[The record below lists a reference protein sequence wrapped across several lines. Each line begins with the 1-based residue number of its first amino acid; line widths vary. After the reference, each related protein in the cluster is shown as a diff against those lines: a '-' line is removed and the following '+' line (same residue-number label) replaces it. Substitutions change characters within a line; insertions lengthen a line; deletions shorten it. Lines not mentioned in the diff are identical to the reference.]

1 MAIQTGALR
10 EGEPHSEINTTPLI
24 DVMLVLLVM
33 LIVALPPQR
42 HAIKLDTPRP
52 TPPKQAVVQPQ
63 TPITINVDFDSV
75 IYWNGQVVSQA
86 ELERRMIAEAAR
98 PEQAE
103 VHIQPHRLAKYKTV
117 AAVMGAAQ
125 RNGIVRMGVLG
136 GT

>member
-1 MAIQTGALR
+1 MAIQTGGLR
-10 EGEPHSEINTTPLI
+10 EGEPHSEMNTTPLI

-42 HAIKLDTPRP
+42 DAITLDTPQ
-52 TPPKQAVVQPQ
+52 TPKEQARVEPKQ
-63 TPITINVDFDSV
+63 PITVRVDFDGV
-75 IYWNGQVVSQA
+75 VYWNDEAVSLP
-86 ELERRMIAEAAR
+86 EMERRMIAEGGRAD
-98 PEQAE
+98 QAE
-103 VHIQPHRLAKYKTV
+103 VHITPHRLAKYKTV